1 MPKKKR
7 KRLSAGNPETTMA
20 ELATAGVLRRI
31 AALIYDAFLLFGLL
45 VVPPFIVTAIM
56 SPSQNMP
63 QGSVTHDL
71 PLIAPKPVLLVYMVA
86 VVVGFYVYFWRKS
99 GQTLA
104 MQAWRI
110 RVDSNTGGRP
120 TWQQCAVRSAVG
132 LISLL
137 CGGLGYWWIWIDKQG
152 ASWHDRASNTRVVVL
167 PKKKA

>member
-1 MPKKKR
+1 MSKKASKPIP
-7 KRLSAGNPETTMA
+7 ATVDITPA
-20 ELATAGVLRRI
+20 ELPIAGVIRRI
-31 AALIYDAFLLFGLL
+31 AALVYDAFLLFGLL
-45 VVPPFIVTAIM
+45 VAPLFIATAIR
-56 SPSQNMP
+56 SPRQNLP
-63 QGSVTHDL
+63 QGTVTHDL
-71 PLIAPKPVLLVYMVA
+71 PPIAPKPVLLVYMIA

-120 TWQQCAVRSAVG
+120 TWKQCFIRAAVG

-137 CGGLGYWWIWIDKQG
+137 CGGMGYWWIWFDKQG

-167 PKKKA
+167 PKKKDN